1 MKRSPRS
8 SVLAPRFVVAAGILM
23 FGVVAVRAEQL
34 APRDIWPQAA
44 SAARDGDVDM
54 AAKKT
59 TELVETGR
67 AYGLKV
73 YPVYA
78 SASAGYAR
86 QVAAESKKDISDWA
100 EKAAA
105 QLDPKSPAV
114 PFSDA
119 DMAADRNNWGR
130 AIPAAAR
137 GMALIFTN
145 YRTSV
150 LGRTDLMVVLC
161 LAFALT
167 SVIFGVALFLR
178 YGRSMAHDFREMLSR
193 RFHGGAVSVLAF
205 ALLFLPVFLWFGPMW
220 LIFYWFAIFFGYA
233 NARERILIIL
243 LGLCIAAVPVVI
255 DFVATDAAIVD
266 GPVVMSAIS
275 SANQSY
281 QPEAL
286 RRIQELV
293 TIVPDDPTLH
303 VLLGNMFMFEGNEAQ
318 AADHYRRAIQI
329 NDSAGAHVN
338 LGNLHFL
345 QNDYSAASTEYMAA
359 QKRDPN
365 MAIAFY
371 NDSLANGALSRFDE
385 QGQQFEHA
393 KKLDKDRIEQLSQ
406 NPPDQKIA
414 MYHPGMSEAWS
425 VASTIAKKGV
435 ARSLFGNYAYFDL
448 VTSALN
454 PVTAGALAAVLFAV
468 LIWAVRRGNGFA
480 GSCIKCGRTFCHRC
494 KSARESATYCT
505 QCIHIYLKRDGVALA
520 TKRAKLEEVSDHYSG
535 MQRRNK
541 LFATFLPG
549 SAQMLEGRTHS
560 GTLGMLVFFLFVC
573 TAILTGRL
581 VPALGPVAETAQM
594 AVRIISIALA
604 AVTWFLLTVPV
615 YRRRA
620 TTA

>member
-1 MKRSPRS
+1 MKTSSRSLILRLVMIAGTLLLG
-8 SVLAPRFVVAAGILM
+8 SVALHG
-23 FGVVAVRAEQL
+23 EQV

-44 SAARDGDVDM
+44 AAARDGDVDM
-54 AAKKT
+54 ATKKT
-59 TELVETGR
+59 TELTETGR
-67 AYGLKV
+67 AYGLKR

-86 QVAAESKKDISDWA
+86 QVAAESKKDVSDWA
-100 EKAAA
+100 QKAAS

-114 PFSDA
+114 PFSAA
-119 DMAADRNNWGR
+119 DMAADRNNWR
-130 AIPAAAR
+130 QAIPSAAR
-137 GMALIFTN
+137 GIALMFTN

-150 LGRTDLMVVLC
+150 LGRTDLIVVLC
-161 LAFALT
+161 LAIAIT
-167 SVIFGVALFLR
+167 SVIFAVALFLR

-193 RFHGGAVSVLAF
+193 RFHGGSVSVLAF
-205 ALLFLPVFLWFGPMW
+205 ALLFLPIFLWFGPMW

-233 NARERILIIL
+233 NARERILIIV
-243 LGLCIAAVPVVI
+243 LGLCVAAVPVVI

-275 SANQSY
+275 SANQAY

-286 RRIQELV
+286 RRVQELV

-303 VLLGNMFMFEGNEAQ
+303 ILLGNMLMFEGNESQ
-318 AADHYRRAIQI
+318 ASDHYRRAIQI

-345 QNDYSAASTEYMAA
+345 QNDYAAASTEYLAA
-359 QKRDPN
+359 QKRDPS

-371 NDSLANGALSRFDE
+371 NDSLANGAMSRFDE

-414 MYHPGMSEAWS
+414 MYHPKMSEAWR

-435 ARSLFGNYAYFDL
+435 ARSLFGNYAYFDP
-448 VTSALN
+448 VTSAIN
-454 PVTAGALAAVLFAV
+454 PVTLGALAAVLFAV
-468 LIWAVRRGNGFA
+468 VIWTVRRGNGFA

-520 TKRAKLEEVSDHYSG
+520 TKRAKLEEVSDHFLG

-549 SAQMLEGRTHS
+549 SAQMLEGRTQS
-560 GTLGMLVFFLFVC
+560 GLLGMLMFFLFVC
-573 TAILTGRL
+573 TAVFTGRL
-581 VPALGPVAETAQM
+581 VPALGPVAQTAQM
-594 AVRIISIALA
+594 AVRIISIILA
-604 AVTWFLLTVPV
+604 AVIWFLLTVPV